1 MYIFY
6 LKYIVELLRAPLY
19 NFFFYIIFFP
29 GISKKKYARRRLPKI
44 KITVPL
50 PYSYKLSTVL
60 MYRIFLEVRLFFT
73 VEHFYEYGN
82 V

>member
-29 GISKKKYARRRLPKI
+29 GISKKKVRTQTLTKNKNYRALSPILAYYKTYCGCYNVI
-44 KITVPL
+44 DNVITSV
-50 PYSYKLSTVL
+50 
-60 MYRIFLEVRLFFT
+60 ILE
-73 VEHFYEYGN
+73 
-82 V
+82 